1 MQLTIEAVGIDAV
14 KGELAKLKQ
23 APRNKQLWS
32 KAAQV
37 LRKESMQC
45 FKGQR
50 APDGTPWQPLA
61 GSTAVQRAYRRTRS
75 HRKRLKRMA
84 GYKSKTF
91 QRSMANAK
99 ILEDTGKLRGSVTT
113 ECDNT
118 SARVG
123 SNLIYAKTHQF
134 GCKKR
139 NIPARP
145 FIGLSPQGKKLVL
158 EVMQKHLE
166 EATQ

>member
-1 MQLTIEAVGIDAV
+1 MQLTIEAVGIDVV
-14 KGELAKLKQ
+14 KGDLAKLKQ

-37 LRKESMQC
+37 LRKESMEC

-50 APDGTPWQPLA
+50 APDGTPWQKLSQ
-61 GSTAVQRAYRRTRS
+61 GSLMSRAYQRTRS

-91 QRSMANAK
+91 QRVMGSAK
-99 ILEDTGKLRGSVTT
+99 ILEDTGKLRGSVAT
-113 ECDNT
+113 EFDNS

-134 GCKKR
+134 GCRKR

-145 FIGLSPQGKKLVL
+145 FIGLSPQGRKLVL